1 VIVNWYYD
9 EEDTDMKDAGND
21 IATMAEMEFRYV
33 LKPTK

>member
-1 VIVNWYYD
+1 
-9 EEDTDMKDAGND
+9 MKDAGND